1 MLMIPGPRAEPG
13 WLGGRGAGVA
23 GLSSAPAFAL
33 PPLAPA
39 LVGAGGPEYYSGAAI
54 GVFSQ
59 SEVMAAACTL
69 QTAAVKTAS
78 QPAAR

>member
-1 MLMIPGPRAEPG
+1 MLMIPGPPGLSRAGSGPG
-13 WLGGRGAGVA
+13 AAGVFSP
-23 GLSSAPAFAL
+23 SSAPA
-33 PPLAPA
+33 LA
-39 LVGAGGPEYYSGAAI
+39 GAGGPEYYSGAAI

-69 QTAAVKTAS
+69 PTAAVKTAS